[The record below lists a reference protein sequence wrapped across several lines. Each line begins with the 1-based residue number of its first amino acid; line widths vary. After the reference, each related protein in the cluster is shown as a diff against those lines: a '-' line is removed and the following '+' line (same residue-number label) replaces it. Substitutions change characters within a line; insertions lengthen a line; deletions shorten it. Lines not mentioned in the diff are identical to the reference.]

1 MLIVLDTNVLYQALR
16 SKTGASNYILRLIR
30 EHRIKIAIS
39 TQIFNEY
46 EDVLK
51 RPTSLKD
58 LKLSV
63 EDIDKVLRF
72 IAYIGK
78 PFITYFLFR
87 PNLRDEDDN
96 IFIELSIASNCNYL
110 ITSNIRDFTIN
121 AELKFDDLRSVTPA
135 EFVQKWRDNYESNK
149 SS

>member
-30 EHRIKIAIS
+30 EYRIKIAIS
-39 TQIFNEY
+39 VQVFNEY

-51 RPTSLKD
+51 RTRSLKN
-58 LKLSV
+58 LKLSE
-63 EDIDKVLRF
+63 EDIDRVLRF

-78 PFITYFLFR
+78 PFITYFLFS

-96 IFIELSIASNCNYL
+96 IFLELSIASNCNYL
-110 ITSNIRDFTIN
+110 ISNFY
-121 AELKFDDLRSVTPA
+121 A
-135 EFVQKWRDNYESNK
+135 
-149 SS
+149 